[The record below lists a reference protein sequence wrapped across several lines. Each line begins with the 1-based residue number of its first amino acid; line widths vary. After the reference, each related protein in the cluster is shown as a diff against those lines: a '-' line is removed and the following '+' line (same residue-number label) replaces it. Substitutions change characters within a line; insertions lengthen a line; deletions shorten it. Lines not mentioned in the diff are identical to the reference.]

1 MNTTSLT
8 TTTTTAPRFSLSEP
22 TKQLLRLAAS
32 VPVLSKKMRVEVS
45 DDDKSLRYFGQ
56 PPWLQPHPLRQEE
69 WSFDSAKFA
78 YEITGWSDGEQHAA
92 LWLLNVWNPGW
103 AKSEGHRFD
112 LFAAVG
118 TLDSSN
124 LNAIAEW
131 MVNPVWP

>member
-22 TKQLLRLAAS
+22 TKQLLRLAAA
-32 VPVLSKKMRVEVS
+32 VPVLSHKMRVEVS
-45 DDDKSLRYFGQ
+45 DDGKSLRYFGK
-56 PPWLQPHPLRQEE
+56 PPWLQAHPLRQEE
-69 WSFDSAKFA
+69 LTFDAPKFA
-78 YEITGWSDGEQHAA
+78 CEIDSWSAGEQHAA

-103 AKSEGHRFD
+103 AKTEGHRFD

-124 LNAIAEW
+124 LNAIAGW

>member
-1 MNTTSLT
+1 MSTTSLT
-8 TTTTTAPRFSLSEP
+8 TITPAPKFRLSEP

-32 VPVLSKKMRVEVS
+32 VPVLSRKMRVEVS
-45 DDDKSLRYFGQ
+45 EDGKSLRFFGK
-56 PPWLQPHPLRQEE
+56 PSWLQPHPLRQEE
-69 WSFDSAKFA
+69 LTFDAPKFA
-78 YEITGWSDGEQHAA
+78 FDMGVWSDGEQHAA

-103 AKSEGHRFD
+103 AKAEGHRFD

-118 TLDSSN
+118 TLDSFN

>member
-8 TTTTTAPRFSLSEP
+8 TTTTTAPRFALSDP

-32 VPVLSKKMRVEVS
+32 VPVLAQKMRVEIS
-45 DDDKSLRYFGQ
+45 EDGQSLRFFGQ

-69 WSFDSAKFA
+69 LSFDPPKFA
-78 YEITGWSDGEQHAA
+78 YEIGAWSDGEQHAA
-92 LWLLNVWNPGW
+92 IWLLNVWNPRW
-103 AKSEGHRFD
+103 AKAEGYRFD

-118 TLDSSN
+118 TLDSFN

>member
-1 MNTTSLT
+1 MNTTSL

-22 TKQLLRLAAS
+22 TKQLLRLAAA
-32 VPVLSKKMRVEVS
+32 VPVLSRKMRVEVS
-45 DDDKSLRYFGQ
+45 DDGKSLSGFGK

-69 WSFDSAKFA
+69 LTFDAPKFT
-78 YEITGWSDGEQHAA
+78 YEIGVWSDGEHHAA
-92 LWLLNVWNPGW
+92 IWLLNVWNPGW
-103 AKSEGHRFD
+103 AKTEGHRFD

-118 TLDSSN
+118 TLDSHN